1 MHKTLI
7 LNIEA
12 QHKRLAFQIE
22 QAERL
27 GLRWQRIPAVTP
39 DTVEPEPSHPYWGTW
54 ERPLRTTEMAGMR
67 THQMAWQQVSD
78 SGTPALIL
86 EDDAILHD
94 AVPELLEQLGDDDRF
109 EHVTLETRGRRKV
122 IARQPASG
130 LAIHRLWLDRSGAA
144 AYYLRPSGA
153 AKLLAHT
160 ERSCGLADSVLCTTP
175 SMRSWQA
182 VPALA
187 VQFDMAEQSG
197 VPLPF
202 SVTSTIGAVSRPG
215 GKTLGQLWRRGSRQ
229 VRMGLTQLRWGTC
242 KVIPDYRSV

>member
-1 MHKTLI
+1 MLPTLI
-7 LNIEA
+7 LNLES

-27 GLRWQRIPAVTP
+27 GLDWHRVPAVTP
-39 DTVEPEPSHPYWGTW
+39 DTVEPVPSDRYWGTW

-67 THQMAWQQVSD
+67 THQMAWQQVAD

-94 AVPELLEQLGDDDRF
+94 AVPDLLERLSADEQF

-122 IARQPASG
+122 IANTPVAG
-130 LAIHRLWLDRSGAA
+130 LPVHRLWLDRSGAA
-144 AYYLRPSGA
+144 AYFLRPAGA
-153 AKLLAHT
+153 VKLLAHT
-160 ERSCGLADSVLCTTP
+160 DRACGLADAVLCTT
-175 SMRSWQA
+175 SSLRSWQA

-187 VQFDMAEQSG
+187 VQFDKAEQFG

-202 SVTSTIGAVSRPG
+202 PVTSTISSVSRPEDR
-215 GKTLGQLWRRGSRQ
+215 TLGQRWRRASRQ
-229 VRMGLTQLRWGTC
+229 VRMGLIQLRWGTC
-242 KVIPDYRSV
+242 KLTPDYRLE